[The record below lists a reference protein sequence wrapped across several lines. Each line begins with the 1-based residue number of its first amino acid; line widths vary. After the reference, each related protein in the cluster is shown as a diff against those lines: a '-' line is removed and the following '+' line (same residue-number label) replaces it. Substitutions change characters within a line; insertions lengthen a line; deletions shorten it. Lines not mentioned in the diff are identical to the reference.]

1 MLHNFLQ
8 TWLRPCG
15 IDAKKIFNFGW
26 LITVCIAKRGI
37 KHCLTLYPSH
47 IEVFMQ
53 NTFLAYYLHVQKQ
66 ILEIWN
72 LKKKH
77 VNFKFNWNTTFFFYF
92 LTSPLL
98 GSSMTVAKIDS
109 WLQGMLTLEPS
120 GKRYFERTSALSEV
134 SEMKAPNDYTIC
146 FARIS

>member
-1 MLHNFLQ
+1 MFKNKFL
-8 TWLRPCG
+8 
-15 IDAKKIFNFGW
+15 KF
-26 LITVCIAKRGI
+26 GI
-37 KHCLTLYPSH
+37 K
-47 IEVFMQ
+47 
-53 NTFLAYYLHVQKQ
+53 
-66 ILEIWN
+66 
-72 LKKKH
+72 KKKH

-92 LTSPLL
+92 LTSPHL

>member
-1 MLHNFLQ
+1 MFKNKFL
-8 TWLRPCG
+8 
-15 IDAKKIFNFGW
+15 KF
-26 LITVCIAKRGI
+26 GI
-37 KHCLTLYPSH
+37 KKKNMLTLNL
-47 IEVFMQ
+47 IE
-53 NTFLAYYLHVQKQ
+53 
-66 ILEIWN
+66 ILP
-72 LKKKH
+72 
-77 VNFKFNWNTTFFFYF
+77 FFFYF

>member
-1 MLHNFLQ
+1 MFKNKVLKF
-8 TWLRPCG
+8 
-15 IDAKKIFNFGW
+15 
-26 LITVCIAKRGI
+26 GI
-37 KHCLTLYPSH
+37 KKKNMWTLNL
-47 IEVFMQ
+47 IEI
-53 NTFLAYYLHVQKQ
+53 LH
-66 ILEIWN
+66 
-72 LKKKH
+72 
-77 VNFKFNWNTTFFFYF
+77 FFYF